1 MSEFKIGDLV
11 EYNDP
16 FYPDTGIVVEIRPK
30 FRTGSVVVEWG
41 DWMGKGPRRTAEAEA
56 DVTLIA
62 RGSNQ

>member
-56 DVTLIA
+56 DVILVS